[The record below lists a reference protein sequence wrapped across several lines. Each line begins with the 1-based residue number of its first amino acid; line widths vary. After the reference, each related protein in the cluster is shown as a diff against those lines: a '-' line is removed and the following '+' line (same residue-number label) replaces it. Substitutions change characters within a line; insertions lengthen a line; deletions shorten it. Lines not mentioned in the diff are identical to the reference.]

1 MEGFSA
7 VLTYEAAYFM
17 LKLFFGFASAVQ
29 QAATYTVS
37 NVEGYDKDVVA
48 NPRLHDEQC
57 RVG

>member
-1 MEGFSA
+1 MI
-7 VLTYEAAYFM
+7 
-17 LKLFFGFASAVQ
+17 KLFCGFASAVQ

-48 NPRLHDEQC
+48 NARLHEQC